1 MNRDLARKIIALAI
15 SGRKSAESI
24 SAEEMIKEV
33 AFKRH
38 LLTTESVTRLVKE
51 SVKDGLFTASGK
63 KLKPAFTVSGIV
75 VTLDF
80 TVEESELISADS
92 SGPLTDRLLEAATG
106 SGLLTKKEAIKQAG
120 DFLKTMKYLDFETAL
135 MAVLLDLGIDVS
147 EYVKEIM

>member
-38 LLTTESVTRLVKE
+38 LLSTESVTRLVKE
-51 SVKDGLFTASGK
+51 SVKDGLLTESGK

-75 VTLDF
+75 VPLDF
-80 TVEESELISADS
+80 SVDENELFSADS